1 VPPEFR
7 FDICIAEEACL
18 RFELLAVDA
27 EDPAVEGNW
36 REEAEWRRFGAR
48 FEGDGRC
55 GGGGEEADSGAHR
68 HRL

>member
-1 VPPEFR
+1 MPPEFR

-27 EDPAVEGNW
+27 EEPAVKGNW
-36 REEAEWRRFGAR
+36 GEEGEGRGFGAR

-55 GGGGEEADSGAHR
+55 GGGGEEADGGAHR
-68 HRL
+68 HCF